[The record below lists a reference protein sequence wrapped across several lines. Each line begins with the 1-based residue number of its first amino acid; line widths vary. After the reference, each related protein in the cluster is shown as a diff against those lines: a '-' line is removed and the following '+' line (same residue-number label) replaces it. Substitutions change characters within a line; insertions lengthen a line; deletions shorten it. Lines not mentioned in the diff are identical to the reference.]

1 MTQTNTKTNMR
12 VQLVLLIGLLATALV
27 LPEAPKLAFLQ
38 QNNQGTPGSYVVED
52 ADDGKTQTF
61 TYRDLRE
68 YQRMRD
74 GPDPGENT
82 LFVLQDR
89 DDNTVQTFTYDE
101 VQRYF
106 SQN

>member
-1 MTQTNTKTNMR
+1 MS
-12 VQLVLLIGLLATALV
+12 VLPLFFLGLICSGLV

-38 QNNQGTPGSYVVED
+38 QNNVPAGTYVVED
-52 ADDGKTQTF
+52 ADDGNTQSF
-61 TYRDLRE
+61 TYRDLQN
-68 YQRMRD
+68 YQEARN
-74 GPDPGENT
+74 GPPQGQNS

-106 SQN
+106 TQN